1 MAEGATLVAADET
14 GLSQVPTV
22 VRTWARR
29 GRTPRLRHPFNW
41 KKLSALV
48 LLTHRGAAL
57 CDIVPGAFTAD
68 RVLLNLKALLATIPG
83 RIVLLLDNASIHRS
97 RAIREWLEEPAVAA
111 RLEIAWLPPY
121 APELNPVELLF
132 SSIKRV
138 ELGNHHAED
147 LGALEHRFRA
157 ARQRAAHANTKSYF
171 DHALGVTLEQRQE
184 VA

>member
-29 GRTPRLRHPFNW
+29 GRTPLLRHPFNW

-57 CDIVPGAFTAD
+57 CDLVPGAFTAE

-138 ELGNHHAED
+138 D